1 MTFDA
6 TDEFSN
12 RSKNDA
18 VTNRSDKKRARP
30 VFDTGNGTN
39 NTVYGRGTK
48 TNESSIDSSEQS
60 YRRSIKRIR
69 PGFFP

>member
-6 TDEFSN
+6 TNEFSN
-12 RSKNDA
+12 LSKNDA

-30 VFDTGNGTN
+30 VFDIGNGTN

-48 TNESSIDSSEQS
+48 TN
-60 YRRSIKRIR
+60 
-69 PGFFP
+69 